1 MHPIKPTSF
10 SLEPPKGTYTCPMHP
25 EILQDKP
32 GQCPK
37 CGMALELSQ
46 NDGSQED
53 KSELNDM
60 TRRFILASMLTL
72 PLLII
77 VMGDML
83 PSRPFSS
90 LLGAHMKGW
99 FEFALA
105 TPICTYAAWPFY
117 ERFIASIKTRNLN
130 MFTLIGLGVG
140 VAYIYSLIALF
151 FPQIFPSEF
160 RTQAGVV
167 EVYFEAAGTIVT
179 LILLG
184 QVLELRA
191 RSQTGDAIR
200 SLLELSPEQAHLIL
214 ENGQE
219 KDVPL
224 KEIKEGDTLRV
235 KPGEK
240 IPLDGKILEG
250 HSRIDESMI
259 TGEPVPVLK
268 EEDDKIIGAT
278 LNTTGSFLMQV
289 QKVGKDTILSHIIE
303 MVSAAQRSRA
313 PIQKLADA
321 VSGYFVPIVILVSII
336 TFGIWSVFGPEPSM
350 AYAVINAVAVLIIAC
365 PCALGLATP
374 MSIMVAT
381 GKGAQMGVLFKNAE
395 AIESLRKVTML
406 LVDKTGTITEG
417 KPRLNAII
425 TQDKQNENE
434 FLRIAASIEKGSEHP
449 LAAAIVNEA
458 KLRRIELISPTEFIS
473 ITGKGVQATLIEK
486 EVVIGNEALMNELNL
501 DIKEFQERANSLK
514 EEANTVMYLCVNKE
528 IIGILAV
535 SDPIKESSPEA
546 IIALQDEGIKVIMLT
561 GDSEITANSV
571 GSRLGL
577 DGVVAGVLPEQKAQ
591 KVQEYK
597 DKGYIVAMAGD
608 GINDAP
614 ALALSDVGIAM
625 GTGTDIAMQSAD
637 LTLIKGDLRA
647 IVKANKLSRATMNNI
662 KQNLFF
668 AFVYNA
674 FGVPI
679 AAGALFPFFGIL
691 LSPILAAAA
700 MSFSSVSV
708 ILNALRLRHQD
719 IS

>member
-1 MHPIKPTSF
+1 
-10 SLEPPKGTYTCPMHP
+10 MHP